1 MNALLALLGV
11 AVGAILT
18 YLLTRS
24 SEREK
29 HYRLLQTTAYSDYL
43 CGVAEAANINLNSD
57 EAAIFAHVADA
68 KTRICMYGSEE
79 VIALLAAFEREG
91 AAIGNAQQR
100 GAFLNLVQ
108 AMRLKPTPQVS
119 NIDTILFGKNGAT

>member
-18 YLLTRS
+18 FLLTRS
-24 SEREK
+24 NEREK

-43 CGVAEAANINLNSD
+43 CGVAEAAHMGPNSD
-57 EAAIFAHVADA
+57 PAEIFARLADS
-68 KTRICMYGSEE
+68 KTRICLYGSED
-79 VIALLAAFEREG
+79 VIALLSDFEREG

-100 GAFLNLVQ
+100 QAFLNLVQ

-119 NIDTILFGKNGAT
+119 NVGMILFRDDGAT